1 MWPVLGFS
9 VTRLLLQN
17 VRGKRLEGERN
28 SSSLSMSASNMYRTG
43 DYVYVDA
50 GPVRC
55 LIIWLN
61 LLNIIF
67 FSPFGVRRIDEL
79 QKSASG
85 NVEME
90 VNFPT

>member
-1 MWPVLGFS
+1 
-9 VTRLLLQN
+9 
-17 VRGKRLEGERN
+17 
-28 SSSLSMSASNMYRTG
+28 MSASNMYRTG

-55 LIIWLN
+55 FLALCH
-61 LLNIIF
+61 LLKVTQF

-90 VNFPT
+90 VNLLKFLLFKYWCANLMFKGDDLLEKN